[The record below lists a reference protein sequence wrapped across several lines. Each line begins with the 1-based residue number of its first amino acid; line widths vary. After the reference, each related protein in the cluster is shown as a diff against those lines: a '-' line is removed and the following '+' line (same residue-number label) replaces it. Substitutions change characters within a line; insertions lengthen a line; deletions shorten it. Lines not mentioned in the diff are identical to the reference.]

1 MSQNNKEIMN
11 INVIYE
17 KVNQELNIYK
27 IELVNHR
34 EDQEAI
40 KEIQEINEQIRIS
53 TELYI
58 IYKKS
63 INEFEYN
70 ELSGDSKYLEIK
82 NKLDKEKED
91 EIKEFTSQLNNKLLI
106 EESKRICLENNLK
119 EKIIIETDRIKND
132 SQIEINNLKNEIEL
146 YKMKLSDEKKY
157 AEDNKMKMSEL
168 YNSMISKIDNID
180 KYFNKNTPSSVS
192 GEIGES
198 FIFDYI
204 SSNLELTNGIIK
216 RVNGKSNACDMY
228 LQYNYLNCCIESKN
242 HAAPISQAQIKRF
255 LTTDLKNPNY
265 NSGIFISIKSD
276 YAEINNLKHFDIR
289 MEDNKPCIFLSNF
302 IMRPNDIILA
312 IKILDYII
320 YNNKCNTSD
329 INTFISMLNSN
340 LDMMNTLID
349 INLDNIKN
357 LNKSNQL
364 IKNKQN
370 EIEDLLDIPKKNIVE
385 YKCEKCDKIYKSQT
399 NLTKHLLNCKIQK

>member
-1 MSQNNKEIMN
+1 MNINMIYEKIEIIFQNNKE
-11 INVIYE
+11 YD
-17 KVNQELNIYK
+17 IYK
-27 IELVNHR
+27 IELINK
-34 EDQEAI
+34 EDELVPQ
-40 KEIQEINEQIRIS
+40 KVLKEINEQIRIS
-53 TELYI
+53 TELYKL
-58 IYKKS
+58 YKKS

-70 ELSGDSKYLEIK
+70 ELVIDSKYLDIK
-82 NKLDKEKED
+82 NQLNKEKEE
-91 EIKEFTSQLNNKLLI
+91 EIKEMTNQLNNQLLI
-106 EESKRICLENNLK
+106 EQSKRICLENNLK
-119 EKIIIETDRIKND
+119 EKICIESDRIKND

-146 YKMKLSDEKKY
+146 YRMKLSEEKKHT
-157 AEDNKMKMSEL
+157 EENKLKMVEL
-168 YNSMISKIDNID
+168 YDSMINKIDNID

-192 GEIGES
+192 GEIGET

-255 LTTDLKNPNY
+255 ITTDLKNPSY

-276 YAEINNLKHFDIR
+276 YAEINNIKHFDIR

-302 IMRPNDIILA
+302 IMRPNDVILA

-370 EIEDLLDIPKKNIVE
+370 EIEDLLDIPKKNIIE

-399 NLTKHLLNCKIQK
+399 NLNKHILNCKIQK